1 MSLKNITHILNTETL
16 AAMTTH
22 DSVDELNATYW
33 AQVTANGDQLTK
45 LEREAYFRLNQFAL
59 RYVGVAYLSANK
71 LATIVGCGRATI
83 FRAFKK
89 LRSLGMIEV
98 LNAKRRSDNRQTANI
113 VRILPLPIEEMA
125 PANEMVSEVPSAE
138 KESKKHD
145 SDKGKT
151 TKEAK
156 ELNDSQGAIENGPQA
171 AQQND
176 PPLIS
181 SLLSSFSLSSQPF
194 DTTPNEILSAFSVG
208 TELTRAI
215 HPLAI
220 PVEQRLELLT
230 KGIANHV
237 RSVLSRQFPLFV
249 RNFDLLAYVRQI
261 ESAAIRTAYVAKQ
274 KNLRSVT
281 GYFLS
286 VVISLVRDEMAQM
299 AAEIAMEE
307 AEGEGLSGY
316 AAMAYARYVAQEY
329 ASGEGVTQVRSIID
343 ECSIGETG

>member
-33 AQVTANGDQLTK
+33 AQVTLNGDQLTK
-45 LEREAYFRLNQFAL
+45 LDREVYFRLNQFAL

-71 LATIVGCGRATI
+71 LATVVGCGRATV

-125 PANEMVSEVPSAE
+125 PANEMDSEVPQL
-138 KESKKHD
+138 
-145 SDKGKT
+145 
-151 TKEAK
+151 EATQQT
-156 ELNDSQGAIENGPQA
+156 NDSQGAIENDPQA

-181 SLLSSFSLSSQPF
+181 SLLSSFSLRSKAF
-194 DTTPNEILSAFSVG
+194 EVTPNEVLSAFNVEA
-208 TELTRAI
+208 ELARAI
-215 HPLAI
+215 QPLAI

-230 KGIANHV
+230 KGITNHV
-237 RSVLSRQFPLFV
+237 RSVLSRQFPILA
-249 RNFDLLAYVRQI
+249 RNFDLLAYLRQI
-261 ESAAIRTAYVAKQ
+261 ESAAIRTAYVAKK
-274 KNLRSVT
+274 KNLRSIT

-299 AAEIAMEE
+299 TAEIAMEE
-307 AEGEGLSGY
+307 AEGEGLAGY
-316 AAMAYARYVAQEY
+316 AGTAYARYMAQEY
-329 ASGEGVTQVRSIID
+329 ASGEGLTQVRSIID

>member
-1 MSLKNITHILNTETL
+1 MSLKNITHILTTETL
-16 AAMTTH
+16 ATMTTH
-22 DSVDELNATYW
+22 DSVDELNTTYW
-33 AQVTANGDQLTK
+33 SQVTLNGDQLTK
-45 LEREAYFRLNQFAL
+45 LEREVYFRLNQFAL

-71 LATIVGCGRATI
+71 LAAIVGCGRATI

-125 PANEMVSEVPSAE
+125 HANETDSEVPFTE
-138 KESKKHD
+138 EGSKKRD
-145 SDKGKT
+145 SDKKKIAT
-151 TKEAK
+151 EAK
-156 ELNDSQGAIENGPQA
+156 ELNDSQGTIQNDPQVG
-171 AQQND
+171 QQND

-181 SLLSSFSLSSQPF
+181 SLLSSFSLSSKAF
-194 DTTPNEILSAFSVG
+194 KATPNEVLSAFNVE
-208 TELTRAI
+208 TELARAI
-215 HPLAI
+215 QPLAI
-220 PVEQRLELLT
+220 PVKQRLELLT

-237 RSVLSRQFPLFV
+237 RFVLSRQFPLLV

-274 KNLRSVT
+274 KNLRSIT

-286 VVISLVRDEMAQM
+286 VVISLVSDEMAQI

-316 AAMAYARYVAQEY
+316 TAMAYARYVAQEY
-329 ASGEGVTQVRSIID
+329 VSGEGLTQVRSIID
-343 ECSIGETG
+343 ECSIAKTG

>member
-16 AAMTTH
+16 AAMNTH

-33 AQVTANGDQLTK
+33 SQVTLNGDQLTK
-45 LEREAYFRLNQFAL
+45 LEREVYFRLNQFAL
-59 RYVGVAYLSANK
+59 RYIGVAYLSANK

-113 VRILPLPIEEMA
+113 VRILPLPIEEME
-125 PANEMVSEVPSAE
+125 PTNEMDSEAPQL
-138 KESKKHD
+138 
-145 SDKGKT
+145 
-151 TKEAK
+151 EAAQQT
-156 ELNDSQGAIENGPQA
+156 NDSQGTIENDPQVA
-171 AQQND
+171 RQND

-181 SLLSSFSLSSQPF
+181 SLLNSFSLSSKAF
-194 DTTPNEILSAFSVG
+194 KATPNEILSAFNVE
-208 TELTRAI
+208 TELARAI
-215 HPLAI
+215 QPLAI

-237 RSVLSRQFPLFV
+237 KSVLSRQFPLLV
-249 RNFDLLAYVRQI
+249 RNFNLLAYVRQI

-274 KNLRSVT
+274 KDLRSIT

-286 VVISLVRDEMAQM
+286 VVTSLVCDEMAQM

-316 AAMAYARYVAQEY
+316 AAMAYARYMAQEY
-329 ASGEGVTQVRSIID
+329 VSGEGLAHVRSIID